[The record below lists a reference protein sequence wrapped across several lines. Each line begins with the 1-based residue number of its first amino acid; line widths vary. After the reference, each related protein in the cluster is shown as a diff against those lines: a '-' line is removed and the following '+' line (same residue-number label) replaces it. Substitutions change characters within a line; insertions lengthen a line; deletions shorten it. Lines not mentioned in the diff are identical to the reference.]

1 MQITAEFIQ
10 PLPSSTV
17 LVLREERGYPEVL
30 MVLRKKNTSFGAS
43 YVFPGG
49 LVEKSDTKEEEELNP
64 QEKELF
70 NKRMDID
77 KGGFAY
83 YSAAIRE
90 LFEEAGILLC
100 KYKNGNYPD
109 IIDLDRYRDDLN
121 SGVLDW
127 NRFLRDHHLYMD
139 IDNLIYFSYWITP
152 LMLSKRFTTRFFIS
166 RLPLNQIPSHCG
178 DEVID
183 SRWINPRSALIA
195 RRRKEINIPHPTAI
209 TLMQIREFE
218 TIDEILE
225 WASKISDEG
234 VPCYFPQLT
243 ASELRGDSPLE

>member
-1 MQITAEFIQ
+1 MQITEEFIQ

-17 LVLREERGYPEVL
+17 LVLREEKGFPEVL

-49 LVEKSDTKEEEELNP
+49 LVEKSDLKEEELNP

-70 NKRMDID
+70 NKRMDVD
-77 KGGFAY
+77 EGGLAY

-100 KYKNGNYPD
+100 KDKNGNYPD
-109 IIDLDRYRDDLN
+109 KIKLDRYRSDLN

-127 NRFLRDHHLYMD
+127 NQFLSDHQLYMD
-139 IDNLIYFSYWITP
+139 LDNLIYFSYWITP

-183 SRWINPRSALIA
+183 SKWMNPESALTA
-195 RRRKEINIPHPTAI
+195 RRRKKINIPHPTAI